1 MPIYEYHCAKCT
13 RSFDHLARSL
23 SDKPKKCPE
32 CGSVKIN
39 RQLSTFAPRMAAP
52 APAASAGCGG
62 CANAPA
68 CPAAGGSA
76 PGCCGGH

>member
-1 MPIYEYHCAKCT
+1 MPIYEYHCAKCA

-23 SDKPKKCPE
+23 SDKPKRCPE
-32 CGSVKIN
+32 CGSVKISK
-39 RQLSTFAPRMAAP
+39 QLSAFAARMAAP
-52 APAASAGCGG
+52 APSGCGG